1 MTKAKW
7 TVDESHSVV
16 EFSVKHL
23 MISTVKGNFNSF
35 SAEIEAD
42 PSNLT
47 DAAIEFTIDA
57 NSIDTRKEDRD
68 NHLRSA
74 DFFDVEKYPQIKFKA
89 TNIVK
94 ESADNYDVQGDFEMH
109 GVSKP
114 VTFAVVFEGQAGDV
128 AGFSANTEINR
139 ADFGLTWNSTLETG
153 GVLVSEKVKINLD
166 LQLHKS

>member
-1 MTKAKW
+1 MTKANW

-16 EFSVKHL
+16 EFSVRHM
-23 MISTVKGNFNSF
+23 MISNVKGNFNVF
-35 SAEIEAD
+35 SATIEAD
-42 PSNLT
+42 PGDLT
-47 DAAIEFTIDA
+47 GASIMFTIDA

-74 DFFDVEKYPQIKFKA
+74 DFFDVEKYPEIKFKA

-94 ESADNYDVQGDFEMH
+94 KSADTYDVTGDFDMH
-109 GVSKP
+109 GVTKP
-114 VTFAVVFEGQAGDV
+114 ITFNVVFEGQSGDL

-153 GVLVSEKVKINLD
+153 GVVVSEKVKINLD
-166 LQLHKS
+166 LQLHKA

>member
-1 MTKAKW
+1 MTKTKW
-7 TVDESHSVV
+7 TVDEVHSVV
-16 EFSVKHL
+16 EFSVRHM
-23 MISTVKGNFNSF
+23 MISNVKGNFNSF
-35 SAEIEAD
+35 SADIEAD
-42 PSNLT
+42 PNDLT
-47 DAAIEFTIDA
+47 DASIEFTIDA

-74 DFFDVEKYPQIKFKA
+74 DFFEVEKYPEIKFTA

-94 ESADNYDVQGDFEMH
+94 KTDNTYDVAGDFDMH

-114 VTFAVVFEGQAGDV
+114 VTFNVVFEGQAGDI
-128 AGFSANTEINR
+128 AGFSADTEINR

-166 LQLHKS
+166 LQFHKA

>member
-7 TVDESHSVV
+7 TVDESHSDV
-16 EFSVKHL
+16 EFSVRHM
-23 MISTVKGNFNSF
+23 MISNVKGNFKVF
-35 SAEIEAD
+35 SANIEAD
-42 PSNLT
+42 PSDLT
-47 DAAIEFTIDA
+47 DATIEFTIDA

-74 DFFDVEKYPQIKFKA
+74 DFFDVEKYPEINFKA

-94 ESADNYDVQGDFEMH
+94 KTDDTYDVTGDFDMH

-114 VTFAVVFEGQAGDV
+114 ITFNVVFEGQAGDV
-128 AGFSANTEINR
+128 AGFSADTAINR

-153 GVLVSEKVKINLD
+153 GVLVSEQVKINLD
-166 LQLHKS
+166 LQLHKA